1 MSRAHINVDDPE
13 GTGAEAIFALLQR
26 SIFGRLEMELIY
38 DIFEHLDLIPRIDR
52 PAATRAQPTEETLPL
67 EGHPSPQT
75 PKTACSLTCLP
86 AELRRAIFAYSLVAR
101 DVTIPPT
108 CGNENRIVR
117 PLTKDGK
124 PKPPIHNRAS
134 TLMCLNKTTLEDIAT
149 ILYEE
154 RYFVLHV
161 HEGLRHGGDELLDS
175 GRQKLQYREE
185 VFEDTRFARFIHGEA
200 FDFCRLKKIK
210 IIIYAPADDEPGR
223 RHMQINSFFMIW
235 ALCQLLRDGELAH
248 RLMYISI
255 EFEPRGWVSLDADDY
270 LWDPVL
276 QAPTLTSIQF
286 LPNIELLLR
295 PFAILRSHNVEI
307 RLPDQLRDHEPSKD
321 FVARLKRRMLS
332 TRTNLGDYDDD
343 LMNEDYAHNIRGLSG
358 DFLRYVGDALHG
370 KGHRVD
376 GLGAGELWEHDD
388 EDGPKRCS
396 SPTSEGQRGDFKRPR
411 MGTRRSSVMD
421 KSPITPGDEEEML
434 QRAIAASLQ
443 DSGVRDA
450 GSRSWAPSTHGTAC
464 RPARSS
470 PPSSAF
476 SSQGRTLGDT
486 AAHPVTPPPW
496 ARWRRD
502 RRDAAPPPSLGQAS
516 TAEQDIVSAS
526 VADQSPGP
534 VESTLSSVAPPSDF
548 DGRPRPD
555 MSSSPTASG
564 TGVDGA
570 ETSTAEVPP
579 AISATA
585 AMSDTSD
592 MSTTAAMSTTASGD
606 SGGSIEPIGDEP
618 EVADGGRDREA
629 AGSSEE
635 RAWGGECSNP
645 ERHACLV
652 APRQSHHAFGAGE
665 DAQDRVLSRRG

>member
-1 MSRAHINVDDPE
+1 MSRTHVDEDDHE

-26 SIFGRLEMELIY
+26 SIFGKLEMELIY
-38 DIFEHLDLIPRIDR
+38 DIFEHLDLIPRIER
-52 PAATRAQPTEETLPL
+52 PVAAQAHPTEEMLPL
-67 EGHPSPQT
+67 GGPSSPQT
-75 PKTACSLTCLP
+75 PKTACPLVCLP
-86 AELRRAIFAYSLVAR
+86 AEVRRAIFAYSLVAR
-101 DVTIPPT
+101 DVTFPPT
-108 CGNENRIVR
+108 CGRDDHIVR

-124 PKPPIHNRAS
+124 PKPPMHNRAS
-134 TLMCLNKTTLEDIAT
+134 TLMCLNRTTLEDIAT
-149 ILYEE
+149 VLYEE

-161 HEGLRHGGDELLDS
+161 HEGLRHGGIELLDS

-200 FDFCRLKKIK
+200 FGFCRLKKIK
-210 IIIYAPADDEPGR
+210 IIIYPPADDEPGR

-235 ALCQLLRDGELAH
+235 ALCQLLRNGELAH
-248 RLMYISI
+248 RLTYISI

-270 LWDPVL
+270 LWDPML

-307 RLPDQLRDHEPSKD
+307 HLPDQLRDHEPSKD
-321 FVARLKRRMLS
+321 FAARLKRRMLS

-358 DFLRYVGDALHG
+358 DFLRYVNDALHG

-376 GLGAGELWEHDD
+376 GLGAGELWENDD

-421 KSPITPGDEEEML
+421 ESPITPEDEEEML

-450 GSRSWAPSTHGTAC
+450 RSRSWAPSTHGTAS
-464 RPARSS
+464 RPARPS

-476 SSQGRTLGDT
+476 SSQGRTLGDM

-502 RRDAAPPPSLGQAS
+502 RRDAAPPPSLGQAC
-516 TAEQDIVSAS
+516 TAEQDVASAS
-526 VADQSPGP
+526 A
-534 VESTLSSVAPPSDF
+534 VESPPERMESSPSGVVPVSDLDGQRRTESPPLPAAFSSSVD
-548 DGRPRPD
+548 
-555 MSSSPTASG
+555 
-564 TGVDGA
+564 
-570 ETSTAEVPP
+570 
-579 AISATA
+579 
-585 AMSDTSD
+585 
-592 MSTTAAMSTTASGD
+592 
-606 SGGSIEPIGDEP
+606 
-618 EVADGGRDREA
+618 
-629 AGSSEE
+629 SSEE
-635 RAWGGECSNP
+635 SAAVVSSATSATVNGESAGPIDLAGDESEVANGG
-645 ERHACLV
+645 
-652 APRQSHHAFGAGE
+652 
-665 DAQDRVLSRRG
+665 